1 MAAAA
6 EWENPTGGENTEPA
20 TQEKTT
26 DKPSECR
33 AETEVPS
40 PAGESQHTT
49 EESGRPKPSA
59 TATER
64 IWGQFWKGSGFSK
77 ANAKKKHEGSQPNRS
92 GQEFDDSESPTAS
105 TAKQVECRQRAPPE
119 STTAELGSTTDQLSL
134 EVEAGTG
141 VQLMEKLAGT
151 EEVEKDDDD
160 DSKDTRPRHIEKS
173 SSVRDFIR
181 RPISKIFS
189 YKTTEKKVVDR
200 QANVGKGLSTSLDR
214 LSEKGTS
221 TALYELEND
230 PGRRH
235 KGPGLA
241 HTRRWHSFKKIV
253 APKTHKKSLQEP
265 IDDDRNETPKYK
277 ESASRGDPENKEGK
291 KRSIKRSWTFQVIRK
306 DQSFT
311 TGNKAPSWSED
322 PMTVKHDWMDQV
334 ENQTDQD
341 NQLAGDEED
350 DAVEGDGMHR
360 DTERKASPSNGNN
373 KSRDQQASEVWK
385 SFKKLVT
392 PKSKRTTEATETEES
407 HVTEGQVSLDK
418 SSRQQ
423 AVPKKARYSR
433 AVSLKNIILRKSKSK
448 STDLEEAATG
458 TALISNLPGADLE
471 QEETQSCKEE
481 TATAGSGE
489 IKVDSS
495 GDLGDLS
502 EPKEGLSD
510 IQKHSVSEQVRDAGK
525 EQKETATVQSD
536 VVEKV
541 QDITE
546 GKADLR
552 GKPESDQ
559 SLGCNLP
566 ATGTVTSHET
576 NKAIKDNF
584 NSGVIK
590 ETPLSELKETAEKE
604 PAENIKEGALD
615 PSPGRKL
622 LNLKDKG
629 NETAGIAHDGNKN
642 GAPSLALVEP
652 GLSESPV
659 KDTGKELPPCER
671 TEVLRAGHRSGESTQ
686 DEPSSHQQ
694 PALKHSAETEQT
706 KESLPQGVIVNA
718 SESMEKQTPDAARS
732 IPEIRVKAPTDPLE
746 ASQKSG
752 DGSSDEMTSNLEDDG
767 RSSTAQTD
775 SIDAP
780 AEIKADEILR
790 TETVRAEGIGNSTD
804 IFHKVCSSKATA
816 EMKAEEA
823 FDKDTS
829 HDTDQDSP
837 SSSIENLHKPT
848 SSEAEMTAT
857 DAPGFHD
864 TEGGPNIE
872 NSTAETG
879 RGDGSP
885 PPSSTENLDI
895 NPEEEE
901 KLFYEAAAAIVRTA
915 VNAATEQIAKEQDT
929 LDNGFKGSYS
939 NNDDNNNSG
948 YPGMDLSYCR

>member
-6 EWENPTGGENTEPA
+6 EQWEDPTGGENREPA
-20 TQEKTT
+20 TQEKAT

-49 EESGRPKPSA
+49 AESRRPKRSEP
-59 TATER
+59 ATER
-64 IWGQFWKGSGFSK
+64 IWGQFWKGSGFGK
-77 ANAKKKHEGSQPNRS
+77 ANAKKKREGTQPNRS
-92 GQEFDDSESPTAS
+92 GQESNEGESPTAS

-119 STTAELGSTTDQLSL
+119 STTAELGSPTDQLSL
-134 EVEAGTG
+134 EVEAGSG
-141 VQLMEKLAGT
+141 VQPMEKLAGT
-151 EEVEKDDDD
+151 EEVEKDDD
-160 DSKDTRPRHIEKS
+160 SKETRRRHIEKS

-189 YKTTEKKVVDR
+189 YKTTEKKAVDR

-221 TALYELEND
+221 TAIYELEND

-235 KGPGLA
+235 KAAGLA

-265 IDDDRNETPKYK
+265 TDNDEGDDDHNETPKLK
-277 ESASRGDPENKEGK
+277 DLASGGDPENKARK

-306 DQSFT
+306 DHSFT

-322 PMTVKHDWMDQV
+322 PMTVKHDWIEQI

-341 NQLAGDEED
+341 NQLVGNEEEE
-350 DAVEGDGMHR
+350 DAVEGGGMHR
-360 DTERKASPSNGNN
+360 DTERKASPSNGNS
-373 KSRDQQASEVWK
+373 KSRDHQASEVWK

-392 PKSKRTTEATETEES
+392 PKSMRTTEATETEES
-407 HVTEGQVSLDK
+407 HITEGQVSLDK

-423 AVPKKARYSR
+423 AVPKKARNSR
-433 AVSLKNIILRKSKSK
+433 AMSLKNIILRKSKSK

-458 TALISNLPGADLE
+458 TAPISNLPGAALE
-471 QEETQSCKEE
+471 REETQSCKEE
-481 TATAGSGE
+481 TATASSGE

-536 VVEKV
+536 VAEKV
-541 QDITE
+541 QDIT
-546 GKADLR
+546 GGNADLC

-566 ATGTVTSHET
+566 TTGTVTSHQT
-576 NKAIKDNF
+576 NKEIKDNF

-615 PSPGRKL
+615 PSPGRKS

-629 NETAGIAHDGNKN
+629 NETAGLAD
-642 GAPSLALVEP
+642 ALVEP

-718 SESMEKQTPDAARS
+718 RESMTPDAARS

-746 ASQKSG
+746 ASQKAG

-775 SIDAP
+775 SIGAP
-780 AEIKADEILR
+780 AEINAEEILR
-790 TETVRAEGIGNSTD
+790 TETVRAEGIGSSTD
-804 IFHKVCSSKATA
+804 IFHKACSSKATV
-816 EMKAEEA
+816 ETKAEKTL
-823 FDKDTS
+823 DKDTS

-837 SSSIENLHKPT
+837 PSSIENLRKPT

-857 DAPGFHD
+857 DAVGCHD

-872 NSTAETG
+872 NSSAETG

-885 PPSSTENLDI
+885 PPSSTENLHI

-901 KLFYEAAAAIVRTA
+901 KKLFYEAAAAIVRTA

-948 YPGMDLSYCR
+948 MDLSYCR